1 VADLWH
7 HRTCESCRGWG
18 RVWSTTASAATMGIL
33 CMDCR
38 GSGQRQ
44 RTPTPADLVAHVVA
58 LPAEEA
64 RALLVALLRARP
76 EEAVAAVDASKVARA
91 WDDGMREVLGR
102 GDCSPGEIAYNG
114 HSRGWYVVSPRWSD
128 VHQEYDG
135 GSAAEAAADAALL
148 ADGWVLAKGVTP

>member
-1 VADLWH
+1 VGEPKRLMRAPCVHCDGDGTVLDRH
-7 HRTCESCRGWG
+7 YPSMLDVCGECEGHG
-18 RVWSTTASAATMGIL
+18 VTY
-33 CMDCR
+33 
-38 GSGQRQ
+38 

-76 EEAVAAVDASKVARA
+76 DEAVAAVDACKVARA

-102 GDCSPGEIAYNG
+102 GDCAPGEIAYNG
-114 HSRGWYVVSPRWSD
+114 HSRGWYVAHPRPA

-148 ADGWVLAKGVTP
+148 ADGWVLAAGVTP